1 MKSDRDSS
9 LRNDPLAWRMCAIA
23 FLSAN
28 VSMACGFSSF
38 GVLLGAVEA
47 KMGVT
52 RDLSSLGV
60 PLASL
65 GLSVM
70 SPMVGALA
78 TKLSIRLLMIAG
90 VMMNVIAYAVLA
102 LSSSIVIDLVAYGLL
117 IGPGLSLTGAVLPF
131 TLVAR
136 WFQVNQGWALGLV
149 TMPLVPALMPLA
161 VAMALRALGLSAT
174 YTLMAALMALLL
186 VPLLFVVDAPPQKTR
201 DPREDAAPGGTAVD
215 PGMTIRQLLGRPHF
229 WTLTLSRAAI
239 MMSAGG
245 AAVHLVP
252 MTRDWGLDAMQAASL
267 LTAFSAMGMAGTLVF
282 GWLADR
288 LGYKK
293 ALALL
298 CIDSAILW
306 AIMLLHPTYD
316 ALLLVAGL
324 IGFHAG
330 ASIPVFGVAVTQAFG
345 RASFGR
351 AFGLSYV
358 IDMPFSLLSVPIAA
372 RVYMRTGSYSEA
384 MMGLIAFILLATL
397 LVLFSRGAKP
407 LTAAP

>member
-1 MKSDRDSS
+1 MNSDRQPSP
-9 LRNDPLAWRMCAIA
+9 RNDPLAWRMCAIA

-78 TKLSIRLLMIAG
+78 AKFSIRLLMIVG
-90 VMMNVIAYAVLA
+90 VMMNVVAYAVLA
-102 LSSSIVIDLVAYGLL
+102 LSSNIVIDLIAYGLL
-117 IGPGLSLTGAVLPF
+117 IGPGLSFTGAVLPF

-136 WFQVNQGWALGLV
+136 WFRVNQGWALGLV

-161 VAMALRALGLSAT
+161 VAVALRALGLSAT
-174 YTLMAALMALLL
+174 YALMAALMALLL
-186 VPLLFVVDAPPQKTR
+186 LPLLFVVDAPPQKTR
-201 DPREDAAPGGTAVD
+201 DPGDAVPGDMAVD
-215 PGMTIRQLLGRPHF
+215 PGMTIRQLLGRRHF

-252 MTRDWGLDAMQAASL
+252 MTRDWGLNAMQAASL
-267 LTAFSAMGMAGTLVF
+267 LTAFSGMGMAGTLVF

-306 AIMLLHPTYD
+306 AIMLLHPTYA

-324 IGFHAG
+324 IGFHGG

-407 LTAAP
+407 LAAAA